1 MISSRGSGGAGPSK
15 RPLDAAG
22 VSPKLDEELLLLLR
36 EWDLEDDVTQVLAQH
51 GYKNVK
57 RLRKMP
63 IEEVADL
70 GLPRAVE
77 RELKEMLEFLKSEN
91 AERVEEPMASALD
104 AAAAVKKREKEGR
117 TPEEEIRQTDDED
130 ALVKLLHKNMKRLR
144 NMTNEDVEALGLPFL
159 TAKELKERLGD
170 LTRDLRSKDAK
181 IAEDKL
187 AEKIKVRVPAASA
200 PIAGGGSE

>member
-1 MISSRGSGGAGPSK
+1 M
-15 RPLDAAG
+15 
-22 VSPKLDEELLLLLR
+22 LLLR
-36 EWDLEDDVTQVLAQH
+36 EWDLEDDVAQVLAQH

-77 RELKEMLEFLKSEN
+77 RELKEMLEFLEREDAK
-91 AERVEEPMASALD
+91 RVEEPMASALD

-187 AEKIKVRVPAASA
+187 AGKIKVQVPAASA